1 MEQMMRLNSI
11 KELINQGDVERAI
24 TEIRKLLQ
32 GDFPLKDEAY
42 YLCGNAYR
50 KLGNWQQ
57 ALNNYRR
64 AIDLN
69 PHSPALQ
76 AYQAV
81 MDILD
86 FYNKE
91 MYNQ

>member
-1 MEQMMRLNSI
+1 MMRLNSI

-24 TEIRKLLQ
+24 TEIGKLLH
-32 GDFPLKDEAY
+32 GDFPFKDEAY

-69 PHSPALQ
+69 PASPAFQ
-76 AYQAV
+76 AYRAV
-81 MDILD
+81 MDILE